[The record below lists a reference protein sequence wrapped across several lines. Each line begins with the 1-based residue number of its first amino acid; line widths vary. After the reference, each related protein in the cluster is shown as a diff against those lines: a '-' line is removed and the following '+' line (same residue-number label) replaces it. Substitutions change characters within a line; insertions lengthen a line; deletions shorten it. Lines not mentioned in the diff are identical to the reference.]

1 MRNVQLAVVA
11 AGGKGGVGA
20 GNSIIASSNENQ
32 K

>member
-11 AGGKGGVGA
+11 AGGKGVGA